1 MTRVQQLWVAA
12 LSAVATIVVLT
23 GGVGASNKHA
33 VDLVAQQKPIVVTA
47 ALPSAPAPATET
59 VDAGADDTG
68 SAAAAPTE
76 EVAPADVASEAPVDT
91 GTTADDAT
99 DDTPV
104 QPPATDE
111 PEPSKIKHVFVISLA
126 GRGFDAA
133 FGPSSTAPYLA
144 NELRPKGALLTNY
157 RSLGRADLPDLI
169 AMIGGQPPNDD
180 TRAACPTYTDIP
192 PTSTPSKSGEI
203 TATGCV
209 FPNTVTTIADQ
220 LSASRRSW
228 RAYAEDLEKGPLAKQ
243 TCRRP
248 DSNALDDTVKAR
260 PGDGYAT
267 RHNPFVYFHSLLDLG
282 DCDADDGSLTELD
295 ADLASAK
302 DTPNLSFIAPNL
314 CNDGTESPCVD
325 GTPGGLPA
333 ADAFLATWAP
343 KILASPAYKEDG
355 LLIVTFAGNL
365 APEPAGDE
373 PAVNGAL
380 LVSPFAQAGSTVGA
394 EYDPYS
400 ILRSLQD
407 LFALKPL
414 AHAATASSFAD
425 TVLTKALTTPPSD
438 D

>member
-1 MTRVQQLWVAA
+1 
-12 LSAVATIVVLT
+12 
-23 GGVGASNKHA
+23 
-33 VDLVAQQKPIVVTA
+33 VTA
-47 ALPSAPAPATET
+47 ALPAAPAPASDDTA
-59 VDAGADDTG
+59 DGSGDGGGDGAGAGVVADDGGVVDDLSADTG
-68 SAAAAPTE
+68 
-76 EVAPADVASEAPVDT
+76 V
-91 GTTADDAT
+91 GDDAT

-104 QPPATDE
+104 EQPATQK
-111 PEPSKIKHVFVISLA
+111 PKPKPSKIKHVFVIALA
-126 GRGFDAA
+126 GRGYEAA
-133 FGPSSTAPYLA
+133 FGPASTAPYLA
-144 NELRPKGALLTNY
+144 TELRPRGALLANY
-157 RSLGRADLPDLI
+157 RSLGRADLPDYV

-180 TRAACPTYTDIP
+180 TRAGCPTYTDIP
-192 PTSTPSKSGEI
+192 LSSTPSKSGEV
-203 TATGCV
+203 TGTGCV

-228 RAYAEDLEKGPLAKQ
+228 RAYAEDLEKGPLGKK

-248 DSNALDDTVKAR
+248 DSGALDDTVKAR
-260 PGDGYAT
+260 LGDGYAT

-282 DCDADDGSLTELD
+282 DCDAVDGPLTELE

-325 GTPGGLPA
+325 GKPGGLPA
-333 ADAFLATWAP
+333 ADAFLATWVP
-343 KILASPAYKEDG
+343 KILASPAYKADG

-380 LVSPFAQAGSTVGA
+380 LVSRFAEAGSTVGA

-400 ILRSLQD
+400 LLRSLQD
-407 LFALKPL
+407 LFALEPL
-414 AHAATASSFAD
+414 ARAATASSFAD